1 MFLIL
6 SRQHHCLL
14 HPGLSEQRRFDFAAA
29 SFGRGQGQNRAEPLS
44 AGEEAVTH
52 RLVNGGGPGVFF
64 RQITIKNAV
73 DQFLA

>member
-1 MFLIL
+1 MYAF
-6 SRQHHCLL
+6 H
-14 HPGLSEQRRFDFAAA
+14 GAGEGQRRFHFAAA